1 MFLTSHL
8 SSSCFALVVEK
19 VLLARLSW
27 RKLMTITVTHW
38 TIRIAVLWGE
48 NGSVSHPMLFLC
60 LRTEGPLTSLLDLSN
75 SRQTGHQPLFT
86 HLLLR
91 AEHVH
96 PTLNSYVGVLTSS
109 TSECGCVFFFFNL
122 FWLHCLAHG
131 ILVPQPGME
140 PASPALGAQS
150 LNRWTTGGP

>member
-109 TSECGCVFFFFNL
+109 TSECGCVFFFFQ
-122 FWLHCLAHG
+122 FVLAALLG
-131 ILVPQPGME
+131 TWDLSSPTRDGTCVPCIGSTE
-140 PASPALGAQS
+140 S
-150 LNRWTTGGP
+150 